1 MRFFVENE
9 VFEKLDNVCFG
20 VVVARGI
27 DNVTNK
33 SEIKDMLESN
43 ISSICE
49 QIANQNVKEHPRI
62 VPYRDAFIKLGFNP
76 NKFAPSVEALIT
88 RIAKKGQLPAINNVV
103 DLANAVS
110 IKHIL
115 PIGAHDIDLLKDQ
128 ITVRLSVAGDSF
140 SPFGV
145 SEPEALEPGEV
156 VVALRSAPVNV
167 FRHLSAA
174 ARGVHGHDGQISL
187 VEALGQLRGTSAREM
202 LTDRFSERPAELGI
216 RAEKVSACCSDC
228 LRRERLGMASSYPDQ
243 APKKDECSS
252 HA

>member
-88 RIAKKGQLPAINNVV
+88 RIAKKGQLPVINNVV

-145 SEPEALEPGEV
+145 SEPEALEPGELV
-156 VVALRSAPVNV
+156 YASGNNIKTRRWIWRQSDEGKITENSTNIFFPIDGFVDVNCASV
-167 FRHLSAA
+167 TG
-174 ARGVHGHDGQISL
+174 ARD
-187 VEALGQLRGTSAREM
+187 ELGQLLKKLFNCTVSIGFI
-202 LTDRFSERPAELGI
+202 DRDNQSMSL
-216 RAEKVSACCSDC
+216 D
-228 LRRERLGMASSYPDQ
+228 
-243 APKKDECSS
+243 
-252 HA
+252 